1 MKRRLSTFVATGC
14 YIGLIPGAPG
24 TYACLATTLVFY
36 SCYRL
41 SDRILPELHLS
52 ILVVVV
58 ILGTLAASEVAQA
71 KGHEDPQ
78 IVVIDEVAGQLLTF
92 LFLPVSLINLLLGTA
107 LFRAFDIWKPFP
119 IRKLEHFPHGTGI
132 MLDDLLAGV
141 YSNLCLQLV
150 NWALRR

>member
-1 MKRRLSTFVATGC
+1 MKRRLSTFVATAC

-24 TYACLATTLVFY
+24 TYACLATTLAFY
-36 SCYRL
+36 FCYRF
-41 SDRILPELHLS
+41 SHRILPELHMS
-52 ILVVVV
+52 ILAGVV
-58 ILGTLAASEVAQA
+58 IIGTLAASEVANA

-92 LFLPVSLINLLLGTA
+92 LFLSVSLINLLLGTA

-150 NWALRR
+150 NLLL